1 MSYHV
6 GPVFLNDICAA
17 LSSTACT
24 LIAKLD
30 KRLANQQGLGA
41 GETVT
46 RVRPFLMFQGG
57 TAAAAIEMYLA
68 AFPGASAVSSTPR
81 PEPATG
87 IVLAE
92 LDLAGLRVLV
102 GDSAVK
108 HGFGFTPSSSLFVDV
123 ADRAELERLV
133 AELGK

>member
-1 MSYHV
+1 M
-6 GPVFLNDICAA
+6 
-17 LSSTACT
+17 
-24 LIAKLD
+24 
-30 KRLANQQGLGA
+30 
-41 GETVT
+41 
-46 RVRPFLMFQGG
+46 
-57 TAAAAIEMYLA
+57 
-68 AFPGASAVSSTPR
+68 SSTPR